1 MRTLI
6 FPLTHVGRDV
16 CIARDNVWHSLRAV
30 LQCLSE
36 LFICFP
42 FPVAKRVYGSVVG
55 EPKGTS
61 VGQLWENFQ
70 GIWCQTQES
79 NSASQSLT

>member
-42 FPVAKRVYGSVVG
+42 FPVAEKSVYGSVVG

-61 VGQLWENFQ
+61 VCDQ
-70 GIWCQTQES
+70 WCMAEMM
-79 NSASQSLT
+79 LGHL